1 MAERKEEGKRRGVL
15 GLARVPKD
23 LEETKGL
30 GRGEERRGEER
41 SDRVGASTTRAS
53 LQAITERCTHAGHC
67 NIPVTL
73 TGG

>member
-1 MAERKEEGKRRGVL
+1 LAERKEEGKRRGVL

-23 LEETKGL
+23 LEEAKGL
-30 GRGEERRGEER
+30 GRGEERRGVI
-41 SDRVGASTTRAS
+41 D
-53 LQAITERCTHAGHC
+53 QAITERCTHTGHC